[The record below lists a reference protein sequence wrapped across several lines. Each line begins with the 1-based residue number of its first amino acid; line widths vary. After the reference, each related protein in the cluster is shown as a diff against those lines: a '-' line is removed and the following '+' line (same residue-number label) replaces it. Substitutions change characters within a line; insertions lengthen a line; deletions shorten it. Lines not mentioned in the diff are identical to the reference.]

1 MKKNI
6 LILAYLFIYC
16 LSSFAQLNGDGYYRI
31 RNLGSQRYI
40 IVTDNKGSVNVSSTS
55 ADLGAVKLLK
65 NFSNVV
71 SDPGSIL
78 YVNEV
83 NGQYR
88 FEAQGTD
95 THEIIGYDLKLKQ
108 STNGTYLAYQEE
120 SVLRMYLC
128 DGRKEDTEE
137 GSMSTKSDATTHR
150 NWEILPLSTSG
161 DNYFGIT
168 SEYAYNGSYY
178 STLYASF
185 PFTFASSGM
194 SAYYVSKVENGVA
207 VLAEVANN
215 TVPASMPVI
224 IKTASSEPSAN
235 RLNIGANI
243 ATKPTDNKL
252 SGVYFHNTSKKH
264 NNLTPYNPETMRVL
278 GITSTGKLGF
288 IKASLDYLPAN
299 KAYLNV
305 SAGSPDEL
313 ELMTKEEYDNRN
325 IKVKV
330 SAIVGGEVIGGGE
343 YKINNQV
350 SLTAK
355 PDAGYHFV
363 KWSDGSTANPYN
375 FTAKSDVSL
384 EATFAPNS
392 YQLTYVV
399 DGAQHYSQSVVYGSI
414 LYEIQEPIK
423 EGYTFTGWSG
433 LPATMPAGDVIVT
446 GSFEVNRYQLVY
458 MLDGEVYQTEWIAY
472 GSSLVVAPDPFK
484 EGYTFNGWGE
494 VPATMPASKLV
505 IAGEMVPNLYQVSYV
520 VDGQIYAIDSVE
532 CDASFKVLPV
542 PVKEGYNFDGWHGTP
557 SVMPAHDIILDGTFV
572 INKDNKFNLIYM
584 LDGQEY
590 KRELVSFGD
599 VLTIEPDP
607 VKEGYTFGGWS
618 ELPETMPLQDV
629 TIVGEFTVNRYA
641 LVYILDGEVYAQ
653 DSVAYG
659 DRLSLLDVAEKEGYT
674 FTGWKDAPKT
684 MPFEDL
690 TLTGEYQVNNY
701 LLTYIVDGE
710 VYAQESVAYG
720 SPIVLIDDL
729 VKEGYIFSGWSEVPE
744 TMPATNVKVVAV
756 FTVDGIEETLA
767 DRLVDVY
774 TLQGMRVKAQVPM
787 SDIQKELPAG
797 IYIVNGRKMLVK

>member
-161 DNYFGIT
+161 DNYFGIS

-194 SAYYVSKVENGVA
+194 AAYYVSKVDNGIA

-224 IKTASSEPSAN
+224 IKTASSEPSGN

-264 NNLTPYNPETMRVL
+264 NNLTLYNPETMRVL

-288 IKASLDYLPAN
+288 VKASIDYLPAN

-305 SAGSPDEL
+305 PAGSPDEL
-313 ELMTKEEYDNRN
+313 LLMTQTEYDVYMNTTFD
-325 IKVKV
+325 VKV
-330 SAIVGGEVIGGGE
+330 TSNVGGSVSGAGS
-343 YKINNQV
+343 YKRFAQV
-350 SLTAK
+350 DLTAI
-355 PDAGYHFV
+355 PSEGYHFD
-363 KWSDGSTANPYN
+363 KWSDGTVANPYSFKVTDN
-375 FTAKSDVSL
+375 VSL
-384 EATFAPNS
+384 NAIFAPNA
-392 YQLTYVV
+392 YKLT
-399 DGAQHYSQSVVYGSI
+399 
-414 LYEIQEPIK
+414 
-423 EGYTFTGWSG
+423 
-433 LPATMPAGDVIVT
+433 
-446 GSFEVNRYQLVY
+446 
-458 MLDGEVYQTEWIAY
+458 
-472 GSSLVVAPDPFK
+472 
-484 EGYTFNGWGE
+484 
-494 VPATMPASKLV
+494 
-505 IAGEMVPNLYQVSYV
+505 
-520 VDGQIYAIDSVE
+520 
-532 CDASFKVLPV
+532 
-542 PVKEGYNFDGWHGTP
+542 
-557 SVMPAHDIILDGTFV
+557 
-572 INKDNKFNLIYM
+572 
-584 LDGQEY
+584 
-590 KRELVSFGD
+590 
-599 VLTIEPDP
+599 
-607 VKEGYTFGGWS
+607 
-618 ELPETMPLQDV
+618 
-629 TIVGEFTVNRYA
+629 
-641 LVYILDGEVYAQ
+641 YILDGVEYATFTCL
-653 DSVAYG
+653 YG
-659 DRLSLLDVAEKEGYT
+659 EQINVLSDLEKEGYT
-674 FTGWKDAPKT
+674 FSGWSKTPTT
-684 MPFEDL
+684 MPAHDITVDGSL
-690 TLTGEYQVNNY
+690 LPNIYQV
-701 LLTYIVDGE
+701 TYMVDGE
-710 VYAQESVAYG
+710 VYRIDSVACDA
-720 SPIVLIDDL
+720 PFKAEPVPT
-729 VKEGYIFSGWSEVPE
+729 KEGYYFVGWENVPL
-744 TMPATNVKVVAV
+744 TMPAHDVVITAV
-756 FTVDGIEETLA
+756 FTVDSIIEETLA